1 MRKDGHT
8 LKKKIESV
16 VKPVRDPRANERA
29 MRQKQ
34 DVMDFIK
41 TQILEELITKAY
53 CYGESLEVCRTIQQ
67 KYENRPVTKYVYPLL
82 SQF

>member
-1 MRKDGHT
+1 
-8 LKKKIESV
+8 
-16 VKPVRDPRANERA
+16 